1 MLGNVWEWVGDW
13 YGRDYYQQ
21 SPSVDPPG
29 PNNGDYRVCR
39 GGSWNNNLKCVRAA
53 YRFFYTPTYRI
64 SYLGF
69 RVARTVNL

>member
-21 SPSVDPPG
+21 SPSVDPSG
-29 PNNGDYRVCR
+29 PNNGDFRVCR
-39 GGSWNNNLKCVRAA
+39 GGSWRITPRLVRAA
-53 YRFFYTPTYRI
+53 NRYNFFSTFR
-64 SYLGF
+64 SFNLGF